1 LLLPQS
7 FHAAKNQRE
16 TRSLRDEKERSSIRS
31 HSLDLSLPLSSSSSP
46 SLSLSLFFSLS
57 LSPPLFL
64 SPSFKTTEKK
74 MFGGAV
80 RRYKHFSKS
89 CGCDMTFSV
98 FVPPAAVTEEEGR
111 KAPVLLFLSGLTC
124 TDENFTQ
131 KAGAQRAAAARGIAL
146 AAPDTSP
153 RSLGVAGEDD
163 GWDLGTGAGFY
174 VDATREPWVEK
185 GGDDAGGASRGYRMF
200 SYVTVDL
207 LEALREVP
215 GLDASKIALSGHS

>member
-1 LLLPQS
+1 M
-7 FHAAKNQRE
+7 RE
-16 TRSLRDEKERSSIRS
+16 NGSAFYRPTHDL
-31 HSLDLSLPLSSSSSP
+31 LDLDL
-46 SLSLSLFFSLS
+46 SLSLSL
-57 LSPPLFL
+57 
-64 SPSFKTTEKK
+64 KK
-74 MFGGAV
+74 QMFGGAV

-98 FVPPAAVTEEEGR
+98 FVPPAAASEEEGEEG
-111 KAPVLLFLSGLTC
+111 KSEKGAPVLLFLSGLTC
-124 TDENFTQ
+124 SDENFTQ
-131 KAGAQRAAAARGIAL
+131 KAGAQRASASRGIAL
-146 AAPDTSP
+146 VAPDTSP
-153 RSLGVAGEDD
+153 RGLDVEGQDE

-185 GGDDAGGASRGYRMF
+185 KEGESSSSRGYRMF